1 MCTPAPPPRRHR
13 EVNGVDIDTLFET
26 MTAIEKVEAI
36 ARFRFEARNLWEEGA
51 LNRTTVDEFE
61 GACQRH
67 TRPSP
72 FVFVADGAPV
82 LLGKDRGA
90 NPVEAL
96 LHALAACVTTSL
108 VYHAA
113 AQGIRIRR
121 IESQLDGDLDLR
133 GFLGMSAEVRNGFR
147 QVRMSM
153 KIDADATDKQID
165 ELIAL
170 ATARSPVFDV
180 VSHGVRVEVSAA
192 H

>member
-1 MCTPAPPPRRHR
+1 MSTAAAAVRRRR
-13 EVNGVDIDTLFET
+13 EVNGVDLDTLFET
-26 MTAIEKVEAI
+26 MTAIEKVETI
-36 ARFRFEARNLWEEGA
+36 ARFRFEARNLWEGGA
-51 LNRTTVDEFE
+51 LNRTTIDEFE

-72 FVFVADGAPV
+72 FVFVADEPPV
-82 LLGKDRGA
+82 LVGKDRGA

-121 IESQLDGDLDLR
+121 IESQLDGDLDVR

-153 KIDADATDKQID
+153 KIDADATAKQID

-170 ATARSPVFDV
+170 ATARSPVFDMI
-180 VSHGVRVEVSAA
+180 SHGVPVVIAAA